1 MPARCPGFAMPA
13 HDSGKATVCFPLRD
27 RLAGGKQAQKGTRMT
42 DGQAHPLTT
51 PGAGRRFLMLQGP
64 HGPFFAR
71 LSAMLG
77 RAGAQV
83 WRVGFNMGDRVFWQD
98 SARYIAWRDT
108 PEAWA
113 DQCGP
118 LMDGLGITDL
128 VLYGDTRPVHA
139 QAVAT
144 ARARGIRVHVFEEGY
159 LRPYWVTYERG
170 GSNGHSR
177 LMGMTLDQMRAA
189 LANADDDIPDA
200 PAVWGDLR
208 QHIFYG
214 ALYHFFVM
222 VANRG
227 YRAFRP
233 HRAVP
238 VVQEFQLY
246 LKRLVLMP
254 VHRLERWWATR
265 AIRQGGFPYHLVLLQ
280 LEHDASFRSHSS
292 FGSMTEFIEL
302 VMDGFARGAPTH
314 HHLVFKAH
322 PLEDGRARIEAT
334 IARCARELGL
344 RDRVHYVRGGK
355 LAGLLN
361 HARTAVTVNS
371 TAAQQALWR
380 GLPLKAFGRAVYN
393 LPEFV
398 SAQPLPEFFAAPRR
412 PDARGYRDYRRFL
425 LETSQIVGG
434 FYSARGRRELLRQ
447 VVDMM
452 LAPEDPYDAL
462 IRGCAAPRQQ
472 LRLVT

>member
-1 MPARCPGFAMPA
+1 M
-13 HDSGKATVCFPLRD
+13 HHT
-27 RLAGGKQAQKGTRMT
+27 
-42 DGQAHPLTT
+42 LTS

-64 HGPFFAR
+64 HGPFFAH
-71 LSAMLG
+71 LAAML
-77 RAGAQV
+77 RAAGADV
-83 WRVGFNMGDRVFWQD
+83 LRVGFNMGDRAFWNDGD
-98 SARYIAWRDT
+98 SYIPWTGT
-108 PEAWA
+108 PEDWPAGCA
-113 DQCGP
+113 D
-118 LMDGLGITDL
+118 LMDRHGITDL
-128 VLYGDTRPVHA
+128 VLYGDTRPIHA
-139 QAVAT
+139 QAVEL
-144 ARARGIRVHVFEEGY
+144 ARTRGIMVHVFEEGY

-177 LMGMTLDQMRAA
+177 LMKMTLAEMRAA
-189 LANADDDIPDA
+189 LENADDEVPDA

-222 VANRG
+222 VANHG
-227 YRAFRP
+227 YRNFRP
-233 HRAVP
+233 HRALP
-238 VVQEFQLY
+238 VVAEFRLY
-246 LKRLVLMP
+246 LKRLLLMP
-254 VHRLERWWATR
+254 VHRMERWWATR
-265 AIRQGGFPYHLVLLQ
+265 RIRRGGFPYHLVLLQ
-280 LEHDASFRSHSS
+280 LEHDSSFRMHSS
-292 FGSMTEFIEL
+292 FDSMTDFIAL
-302 VMDGFARGAPTH
+302 VIEGFARGAPSH

-322 PLEDGRARIEAT
+322 PLEDGRAAIEAT
-334 IARCARELGL
+334 IADQARKTGVAA
-344 RDRVHYVRGGK
+344 RVHYVSGGK

-398 SAQPLPEFFAAPRR
+398 SDQPLPDFFAHPRR

-452 LAPEDPYDAL
+452 LAPQDPYDAL
-462 IRGCAAPRQQ
+462 RQGCAAPRQQ
-472 LRLVT
+472 LRLVN